1 MQIELKL
8 FPYQKRI
15 FYIEKPIIAFIS
27 GTGAGKTWIAS
38 RWIVIKALKEEGEY
52 LVVSPTLA
60 MLKRTIW
67 KEIRSF
73 LTGSG
78 IPYKENKS
86 DMWIELPNGSKLW
99 GISADKPERMEGVHA
114 KGAVFDEAGQVDD
127 VSAWEILK
135 RRVARHKGQILIS
148 STPYR
153 WNWLKTEVYDRA
165 MNGDPNIELIT
176 VASIENPY
184 YPRDRFKEAKRTL
197 PEWKFRMFFLGQFTK
212 PLGLIYPE
220 YETVEPFEIP
230 QNWHKVRGLDFGYN
244 NPTAIIWLAKSPE
257 GVWYAYKEF
266 KKSEVDLDQLYEILK
281 KENIITYADPELKQ
295 GLETL
300 KRRGIKI
307 RPAKKDVLAG
317 ISYVQG
323 LFKQKRLKIFKS
335 LTLTIAEL
343 NSYSWELDANDE
355 PTDKPRKENDHLMDA
370 LRYALFSYEPPK
382 GVFAKALG
390 VVRNS
395 AKLTGG
401 F

>member
-1 MQIELKL
+1 MRIEIEL
-8 FPYQKRI
+8 FPYQKKI
-15 FYIEKPIIAFIS
+15 FYTEKPIIAFIS
-27 GTGAGKTWIAS
+27 GTGAGKTWVAS
-38 RWIVIKALKEEGEY
+38 RWIVVKALKEEGEY

-67 KEIRSF
+67 KEIRNF
-73 LTGSG
+73 LDSSR
-78 IPYKENKS
+78 IPYRENKS
-86 DMWIELPNGSKLW
+86 DMWIELLNGSKLW

-165 MNGDPNIELIT
+165 MKGDPNIELIT

-184 YPRDRFKEAKRTL
+184 YPRDRFEEAKRTL
-197 PEWKFRMFFLGQFTK
+197 PEWKFKMFFLGQFTK
-212 PLGLIYPE
+212 PLGLIYPD
-220 YETVEPFEIP
+220 YEVVEPFEIP

-281 KENIITYADPELKQ
+281 RENIITYADPELKQ

-390 VVRNS
+390 VVRSS